1 MSVTIKPEQLA
12 ATVNKIL
19 QDYGDEATR
28 IMGDVIKDVT
38 KEAKEE
44 VRSSGAYDDLSGKY
58 RRSWKT
64 KFEKTRL
71 SFTGI
76 VYNAKPRP
84 LEFGHVLR
92 RGGRTIG
99 SVRPHQHMEP
109 VNREAQE
116 EVLQKLEERLKG

>member
-12 ATVNKIL
+12 ATVNKYL
-19 QDYGDEATR
+19 QEFGDEATK
-28 IMGDVIKDVT
+28 IMDEVITEAT
-38 KEAKEE
+38 KEAKAE
-44 VRSSGAYDDLSGKY
+44 VQSSGKYGDVSGKY

-64 KFEKTRL
+64 KIEKSRL
-71 SFTGI
+71 SVTGI

-99 SVRPHQHMEP
+99 SVRPHPHMEP
-109 VNREAQE
+109 VNRKAQE
-116 EVLQKLEERLKG
+116 EVLQKLEERLRG

>member
-12 ATVNKIL
+12 ATVNKYL
-19 QDYGDEATR
+19 QEYGDEATR

-38 KEAKEE
+38 EEAKEE
-44 VRSSGAYDDLSGKY
+44 VRGSGAYGDKSGKY

-99 SVRPHQHMEP
+99 SVRPHPHMEP